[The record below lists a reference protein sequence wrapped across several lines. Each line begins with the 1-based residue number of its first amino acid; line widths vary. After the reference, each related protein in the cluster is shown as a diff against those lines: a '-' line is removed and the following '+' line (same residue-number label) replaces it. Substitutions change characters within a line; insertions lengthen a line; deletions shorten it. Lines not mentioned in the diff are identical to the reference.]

1 MDQFVSVWMK
11 KEKKFQ
17 GREFIE
23 IKISTARENSHSQ
36 LVITLDLFINLEW
49 YAISY
54 ITQLRDKRSKENG
67 QHCNMSEIKG
77 VWFNIVPLSSS
88 YDIVSSIR
96 HQCEHFLNSCARVT
110 NSATIKI
117 VLPRFW

>member
-36 LVITLDLFINLEW
+36 LVITLDLFINLEG

-54 ITQLRDKRSKENG
+54 ITQLRDKRGKENG

-88 YDIVSSIR
+88 YDIVS
-96 HQCEHFLNSCARVT
+96 
-110 NSATIKI
+110 
-117 VLPRFW
+117 